1 LIRKCAFGIL
11 GLLLVSFGCGKQG
24 VYIPEVPV
32 NYNITVQQFSIE
44 AKNGILLVPNQGV
57 AGLLIVST
65 AAGYRAYDRCSAVNP
80 EGLCKVTPDEGG
92 ITVTDPCSGG
102 KWLLLDGSPQKA
114 PAVHYLKSYT
124 LRIQGSQ
131 NIQVTN

>member
-1 LIRKCAFGIL
+1 MINKRLF
-11 GLLLVSFGCGKQG
+11 GLLCVLLVCFGCGKEG
-24 VYIPEVPV
+24 VYIPEVPL
-32 NYNITVQQFSIE
+32 NYNITIQQFNIE
-44 AKNGILLVPNQGV
+44 AKNGILLVADQGV

-80 EGLCKVTPDEGG
+80 QALCKVTPDEGG

-124 LRIQGSQ
+124 VRIQGSQ

>member
-1 LIRKCAFGIL
+1 LTLKR
-11 GLLLVSFGCGKQG
+11 LLVVLGTMSLYLSCGKQG
-24 VYIPEVPV
+24 VYVPEVPV
-32 NYNITVQQFSIE
+32 NYYITVQQFNIQSR
-44 AKNGILLVPNQGV
+44 NGILLVPDQGV
-57 AGLLIVST
+57 AGLLIVNT
-65 AAGYRAYDRCSAVNP
+65 IGGYKAYDRCSPVNP
-80 EGLCKVTPDEGG
+80 EALCQVTPDEGG

-114 PAVHYLKSYT
+114 PAIHYLKTYT

>member
-1 LIRKCAFGIL
+1 LISRRLFGL
-11 GLLLVSFGCGKQG
+11 FCVLLVCIGCGKEG

-32 NYNITVQQFSIE
+32 NYNITINLFKYK
-44 AKNGILLVPNQGV
+44 APNGILLVDDVGV
-57 AGLLIVST
+57 GGLLIVST
-65 AAGYRAYDRCSAVNP
+65 PAGYRAYDRCSAVNP
-80 EGLCKVTPDEGG
+80 QALCKVSPDEGG

-124 LRIQGSQ
+124 VRIQGSY

>member
-1 LIRKCAFGIL
+1 MISKRLF
-11 GLLLVSFGCGKQG
+11 GLLCVLLVCFGCGKEG

-32 NYNITVQQFSIE
+32 NYHTTVLRFDKE
-44 AKNGILLVPNQGV
+44 ATNGILLVDNQGV
-57 AGLLIVST
+57 AGLLIVKT
-65 AAGYRAYDRCSAVNP
+65 FDGYRAYDRCSPVNP
-80 EGLCKVTPDEGG
+80 QALCKVTPDEGG

-124 LRIQGSQ
+124 VRIQGSQ

>member
-1 LIRKCAFGIL
+1 LIKNKLPGLFCA
-11 GLLLVSFGCGKQG
+11 LLICLGCGKPG
-24 VYIPEVPV
+24 VYIAEVPV
-32 NYNITVQQFSIE
+32 NFNITVQQFSIE
-44 AKNGILLVPNQGV
+44 ANKGILMVPDQGV

-65 AAGYRAYDRCSAVNP
+65 AEGYRAYDRCSAVNP
-80 EGLCKVTPDEGG
+80 VSKCKVTPDEGG

-114 PAVHYLKSYT
+114 PAVHYLKTYT
-124 LRIQGSQ
+124 LRIQGGQ

>member
-1 LIRKCAFGIL
+1 LINKKPV
-11 GLLLVSFGCGKQG
+11 GLLCFLLISFGCGKQG

-32 NYNITVQQFSIE
+32 NYNITVQQFSIQ
-44 AKNGILLVPNQGV
+44 AKNGILLVPDQGV

-80 EGLCKVTPDEGG
+80 EALCKITPDEGG
-92 ITVTDPCSGG
+92 ITATDPCSGG

-114 PAVHYLKSYT
+114 PAVHYLKTYT
-124 LRIQGSQ
+124 LRIQGGQ

>member
-1 LIRKCAFGIL
+1 LITSKVSGWLCV
-11 GLLLVSFGCGKQG
+11 LLICLGCGKQG

-32 NYNITVQQFSIE
+32 NFQITVSEFSIK
-44 AKNGILLVPNQGV
+44 AKDGVVLVPDQGV
-57 AGLLIVST
+57 AGLLIVKT
-65 AAGYRAYDRCSAVNP
+65 AEGYRAYDRCSSVNP
-80 EGLCKVTPDEGG
+80 EAKCKVTPDDGG

-114 PAVHYLKSYT
+114 PAVHYLKTYT
-124 LRIQGSQ
+124 LRIQGGQ

>member
-1 LIRKCAFGIL
+1 LIKIKLA
-11 GLLLVSFGCGKQG
+11 GLLGMLFLCLSCGKQG

-32 NYNITVQQFSIE
+32 NYNITVQQFSIQSE
-44 AKNGILLVPNQGV
+44 NGILKVPDQGV
-57 AGLLIVST
+57 AGLLIVRT
-65 AAGYRAYDRCSAVNP
+65 ATGYMAYDRCSPVNP
-80 EGLCKVTPDEGG
+80 EALCQITPDEGG

-114 PAVHYLKSYT
+114 PAVHYLKTYT
-124 LRIQGSQ
+124 LRIQGGQ